1 VAELLAHG
9 FAVLSEDRRYRYLLR
24 RTWDSAKP
32 LLSWIMLNPSVAD
45 AERDDAT
52 IRICAGR
59 ARRLGCGGIEVVNL
73 FGLIATLPSVLRSVD
88 DPVGPENDRYI
99 REALVRANS
108 SGGWLVCGWGGH
120 GRYRDRDKAVLSLLL
135 PVGPLWCLGHTDTGA
150 PRHPLRI
157 SYNKPLE
164 RFQ

>member
-1 VAELLAHG
+1 VAELLASRE
-9 FAVLSEDRRYRYLLR
+9 AVLSEDRRYRYLLR
-24 RTWDSAKP
+24 RTWDADKP
-32 LLSWIMLNPSVAD
+32 LLSWLMLNPSVAD
-45 AERDDAT
+45 GERDDAT
-52 IRICAGR
+52 IRICVGR

-88 DPVGPENDRYI
+88 DPIGPENDRYLS
-99 REALVRANS
+99 EAAVRANR
-108 SGGWLVCGWGGH
+108 SGGWLVCGWGNNG
-120 GRYRDRDKAVLSLLL
+120 GYRERDKAVLGLLIQT
-135 PVGPLWCLGHTDTGA
+135 GPLWCLGRTDAGA